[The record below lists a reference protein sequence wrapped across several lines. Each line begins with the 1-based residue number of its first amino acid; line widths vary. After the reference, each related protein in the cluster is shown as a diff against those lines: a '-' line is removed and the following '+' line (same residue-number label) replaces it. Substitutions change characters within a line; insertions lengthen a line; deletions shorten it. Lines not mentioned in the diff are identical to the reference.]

1 LIQEEEEM
9 TTMTR
14 ARATIIRQERD
25 SRTYDRLP
33 DQRVEIEADDENA
46 LLALFFREY
55 DNRYKYCNTLSY
67 AFEDPAMRAK
77 YVAWMSDIS
86 NYMNNGGDMW

>member
-1 LIQEEEEM
+1 M
-9 TTMTR
+9 TSTTR
-14 ARATIIRQERD
+14 VRTTIIRQERD

-33 DQRVEIEADDENA
+33 DQKVEIEADDENA

-67 AFEDPAMRAK
+67 AFEDADLRSR
-77 YVAWMSDIS
+77 YVTWISDAA
-86 NYMNNGGDMW
+86 NYARHGGDMW